1 MSAPLL
7 LLAGTGL
14 LAAIAAAGKGHS
26 MWSPL
31 VSALGAG
38 LLGAFALMV
47 SVDLPFNIIGMPIK
61 LTRTMVILGR
71 TLTLADDIRAEIG
84 FLYIS
89 SAFLF
94 AGGWPAKAHRY
105 LYPAGLLCLGLVA
118 ASLLVRPFVFA
129 AIFLE
134 LAAIMCFLILATP
147 EYPAWRGGLR
157 LLSVY
162 TLAMLAILLTG
173 WMLEIAGIAGG
184 ATSLTSKATLL
195 LGLGFAVLMAV
206 PPFHLWLPPAADK
219 AHPYG
224 MAFVALVLQSAGLFF
239 MLRFLDTYPWLRGN
253 PGLYQAIRDA
263 ALIMIVLGG
272 SLAVAQQTMTRMM
285 AYSLVADFGVAL
297 LAVASGVPD
306 GYQLALGITGARV
319 VGLSVWALGLS
330 VIWNRTD
337 AQHGVIGAA
346 RRMPEAALAALIG
359 AASLAGL
366 PLTAGF
372 PGRWGLL
379 SILAPSDLMASLGVG
394 LGILLLGGATL
405 RWARKMLDGGES
417 PERRPRP
424 LGERLFLI
432 SGAGLCLLLGLF
444 PQAMYPWIVR
454 VAAGLS
460 NLVP

>member
-1 MSAPLL
+1 VSAPLL
-7 LLAGTGL
+7 LVAGTVL
-14 LAAIAAAGKGHS
+14 VAAIAAAGRGHS
-26 MWSPL
+26 LRSPL
-31 VSALGAG
+31 VSAIGAG
-38 LLGAFALMV
+38 LLGAFALLV
-47 SVDLPFNIIGMPIK
+47 AVDLPFNFLGLPVK
-61 LTRTMVILGR
+61 LARTMVILGR
-71 TLTLADDIRAEIG
+71 SLTLTDDTRAEIG
-84 FLYIS
+84 FLYLS
-89 SAFLF
+89 GGFLF

-105 LYPAGLLCLGLVA
+105 LYPAGMLCLGLVA

-134 LAAIMCFLILATP
+134 LAAIMCFLILASP

-173 WMLEIAGIAGG
+173 WMLEIAGVAGG
-184 ATSLTSKATLL
+184 ATSLTSQATLL

-219 AHPYG
+219 AHPYAL
-224 MAFVALVLQSAGLFF
+224 AFVTLVLQSAGLFF

-253 PGLYQAIRDA
+253 ASLFHAIRDA
-263 ALIMIVLGG
+263 ALIMIILGG
-272 SLAVAQQTMTRMM
+272 SLAVAQQTMARMM

-297 LAVASGVPD
+297 LAVASGIPA

-319 VGLSVWALGLS
+319 IGLSVWALGLS
-330 VIWNRTD
+330 VLLSRIGGQQ
-337 AQHGVIGAA
+337 ALVGAA
-346 RRMPEAALAALIG
+346 RRSPEAALAALMG

-379 SILAPSDLMASLGVG
+379 SILAPADLMASLAVG
-394 LGILLLGGATL
+394 LGILLIGGATL
-405 RWARKMLDGGES
+405 RWARRLLAEGEGL
-417 PERRPRP
+417 PPRP
-424 LGERLFLI
+424 ATLAERLFLI

-444 PQAMYPWIVR
+444 PQAMYPWVVR
-454 VAAGLS
+454 VVAGLT